1 MMHQKYEKNEWIMRI
16 TVTITFVVMILTN
29 ALANILP
36 LNQITTGEV
45 SDAYANLFA
54 PAGITFAIWGV
65 IYLALGGH
73 VIFQFREKFYSPETR
88 AMIQKMR
95 IWFSISSV
103 ANVLWIFSWHFDQIG
118 LSVIWMLVILFSLIR
133 CNLLIH
139 SAKLT
144 SLERRWI
151 QVPFSLYFGWITL
164 AAIANVTTWLVSV
177 NWQRFGLQEDVW
189 TSVILM
195 VGLAIAA
202 RTILKF
208 RDITYGLVILWAF
221 IGILIKHTAASGF
234 DGAYPLV
241 ITTVRVAIV
250 AVIACLIVISHQ
262 RLEVIRKKF
271 RN

>member
-1 MMHQKYEKNEWIMRI
+1 MHQKHEKNERMMKVTVAI
-16 TVTITFVVMILTN
+16 TYVLMILTN

-36 LNQITTGEV
+36 LNQVTTGEV

-54 PAGITFAIWGV
+54 PAGITFAIWAV
-65 IYLALGGH
+65 IYVALGGH

-88 AMIQKMR
+88 DMIQKMR

-103 ANVLWIFSWHFDQIG
+103 ANILWLFAWHYDRIG
-118 LSVIWMLVILFSLIR
+118 LSMIWMFVILFALIR

-151 QVPFSLYFGWITL
+151 QVPFSLYFGWITI
-164 AAIANVTTWLVSV
+164 ASIANVTTWLVSV
-177 NWQRFGLQEDVW
+177 NWQGFGLREDVL
-189 TSVILM
+189 TSIILGVALM
-195 VGLAIAA
+195 IAA

-208 RDITYGLVILWAF
+208 RDVTYAVVVLWAF
-221 IGILIKHTAASGF
+221 VGVLIKHTSQSGF

-241 ITTVRVAIV
+241 VATVRGAIV
-250 AVIACLIVISHQ
+250 IVIACLILISHQ
-262 RLEVIRKKF
+262 RLKVIRKKF
-271 RN
+271 KN